1 MSTWFLAQTD
11 AATGGSLAS
20 LLVPVLL
27 FVAMYVL
34 LIRPQRARQKAQA
47 RLLEQLAVGDR
58 VMTIGGIYGTIVGV
72 QDDEGTL
79 DVEIASGVRVSMVRQ
94 GIRERIVEPG
104 ADAAADA

>member
-1 MSTWFLAQTD
+1 MSLDVLAQTD
-11 AATGGSLAS
+11 AATGGSLAG

-58 VMTIGGIYGTIVGV
+58 VMTIGGIFGTIVGV
-72 QDDEGTL
+72 REDDGTL
-79 DVEIASGVRVSMVRQ
+79 DVEISSGVRVTMVRQ
-94 GIRERIVEPG
+94 GIRERITEP
-104 ADAAADA
+104 AADADADA